1 MSKKYTPKST
11 MNTNEQWQ
19 AANTARAALYRW
31 FAELFA
37 HELTPEVINQWQCD
51 NAYTSIHQAFSSLG
65 LEEESQRVQNAI
77 NDLEQLPESERA
89 LELAADFAQLFLL
102 SGKDSAPP
110 YASYYFEDNQRL
122 YGKPADDMRSFLDQ
136 HQLTLHPDFREPD
149 DHISVYLI
157 VMSLWIG
164 NQEHD
169 DETSIREQAHFLDN
183 ALLPWLADFSDR
195 CQMIRS
201 QSDLYPA
208 ITSLTAEFVRCDR
221 DILNDT
227 QVSS

>member
-1 MSKKYTPKST
+1 

-37 HELTPEVINQWQCD
+37 HELTPATLDQWQHG
-51 NAYTSIHQAFSSLG
+51 NAYTSIHEAFSSLG

-102 SGKDSAPP
+102 SGRDSAPP
-110 YASYYFEDNQRL
+110 YASYYLEDDQRL
-122 YGKPADDMRSFLDQ
+122 YGKPADDMRRFLDQ
-136 HQLTLHPDFREPD
+136 HQLTLHPNFREPD

-164 NQEHD
+164 NKEQDAATNVH
-169 DETSIREQAHFLDN
+169 EQAEFLDN

-195 CQMIRS
+195 CQTIRS
-201 QSDLYPA
+201 QNDFYPA
-208 ITSLTAEFVRCDR
+208 ITSLATQFIRCDR
-221 DILNDT
+221 AILDDIS
-227 QVSS
+227 VSG